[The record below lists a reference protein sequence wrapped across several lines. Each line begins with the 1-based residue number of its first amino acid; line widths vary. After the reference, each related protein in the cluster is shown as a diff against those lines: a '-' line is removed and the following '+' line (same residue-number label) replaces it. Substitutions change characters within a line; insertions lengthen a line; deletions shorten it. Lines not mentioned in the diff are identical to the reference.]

1 MYEDVYNFVH
11 GSENQKQVP
20 MLNNIKFVEYML
32 SYSLPT
38 EIQINTDCTSEI
50 FENKALYF

>member
-38 EIQINTDCTSEI
+38 EIQINTDSTSEI